1 LEAFLGRCSYDK
13 LKHIEPA
20 LKEIRRLEK
29 IKEPKPGIFY
39 LKSQGFLHFHES
51 EGKIWA
57 DVKEGDNWTSLD
69 IPAKADLVF
78 LKKFV
83 NEVLKRYESS
93 LKK

>member
-1 LEAFLGRCSYDK
+1 MGRCSYDK

-29 IKEPKPGIFY
+29 IKETKPGIFY
-39 LKSQGFLHFHES
+39 VKSQGFLHFHES

-57 DVKEGDNWTSLD
+57 DVKDGSSWGKPID
-69 IPAKADLVF
+69 IPDKANATF

-83 NEVLKRYESS
+83 IEVTKRYESS